1 MFCSVCQ
8 KDFKKLY
15 NLKNHYKSIIHKTN
29 LELRN
34 SISNEHTTSSTIKQQ
49 IPLKATDNEQILDQL
64 TNQEPHESL
73 SDILFVEKEVMP
85 SNANNPVPTIPSLDS
100 ILESLS
106 ETDNIKLED
115 QSNSVIKYECPGCEY
130 QFTHKPNLYRHRQ
143 KCNYYKEAIKLA
155 NTTQIDVKTASRL
168 IKRKNLAKCIPQLK
182 LDQELDNFIPL
193 GDTNIINNNNTTN
206 NNTTINNNVNI
217 MVGNWETLDFIR
229 PFLHEYIE
237 HLYTRENRI
246 KIISSGNNAANT
258 VIDVIYEMPQNK
270 NIYRYNSRR
279 NFVKTL
285 DINGE
290 IVLFPANEAFGNLA
304 FGILNITDDIMT
316 NSEDILT
323 EFPQYRRGV
332 EAYALTNNWTGESG
346 NERYPEYSRKI
357 EIKVETSHKISEANI
372 NRFETAKQRILS
384 NGGLLEFN
392 KHTLKN
398 KPYRADAHIQ
408 QTIAALKEKFLAQ
421 HI

>member
-1 MFCSVCQ
+1 MFCSICL
-8 KDFKKLY
+8 KNYKNTA
-15 NLKNHYKSIIHKTN
+15 NLKIHYSSAIHKKN
-29 LELRN
+29 LSLR
-34 SISNEHTTSSTIKQQ
+34 
-49 IPLKATDNEQILDQL
+49 
-64 TNQEPHESL
+64 
-73 SDILFVEKEVMP
+73 
-85 SNANNPVPTIPSLDS
+85 VPTTNNIPNDDNSHPGTSKQIIQQQSIQNQLSNNTTQTQNRDDNIPTLDS
-100 ILESLS
+100 IIDNQPENNIYLKDQQS
-106 ETDNIKLED
+106 EI
-115 QSNSVIKYECPGCEY
+115 IKYVCGGCEKEY
-130 QFTHKPNLYRHRQ
+130 AQGSSLYRHRQ

-155 NTTQIDVKTASRL
+155 NTTQIDVKTASKL
-168 IKRKNLAKCIPQLK
+168 IKRRNLSKCIPQLK

-193 GDTNIINNNNTTN
+193 GNTTNNITNNNTTTNNNNTTN
-206 NNTTINNNVNI
+206 NTINNVNI

-258 VIDVIYEMPQNK
+258 VIDLVYEMPQNK

-290 IVLFPANEAFGNLA
+290 IVSFPANEAFGNLA

-316 NSEDILT
+316 NSEDILA

-332 EAYALTNNWTGESG
+332 EAYALTNNWNGESG

-357 EIKVETSHKISEANI
+357 EIKVETSHRTSEANI
-372 NRFETAKQRILS
+372 TRFENAKQRILS
-384 NGGLLEFN
+384 NGGILDFN

-398 KPYRADAHIQ
+398 KPYRPVAQIQ
-408 QTIAALKEKFLAQ
+408 QTISALKEKFLAQ